1 MKLLDYFPDR
11 GMVDELLFTCKV
23 YGIFMLTFVLPMLL
37 VYVVVLWAVS
47 KVVV

>member
-1 MKLLDYFPDR
+1 MKLRDYFHDR
-11 GMVDELLFTCKV
+11 EWWDELLFTCKV

-47 KVVV
+47 KVGL